1 MSGVD
6 WISLKEAAGIL
17 GVSES
22 TVLRT
27 VKDPQEAAETWGD
40 ENVGWRLKP
49 LMRRRIFQVS
59 RKRAEEIAA
68 G

>member
-6 WISLKEAAGIL
+6 WISLEEAAGIL
-17 GVSES
+17 GVSKS

-27 VKDPQEAAETWGD
+27 VQDPQEAAERWGE
-40 ENVGWRLKP
+40 ENVAWRVKP
-49 LMRRRIFQVS
+49 LVRRKIFQVS